1 MFLIVKK
8 QLGSRQRQLGK
19 TAVVKTGAYIVS
31 MDRKTTVY
39 GLHFD
44 KASNKFAES
53 GVNVTLNGRPYLGAV
68 IGSQEYVEEY
78 VSSKV

>member
-8 QLGSRQRQLGK
+8 QLGSHQRQLGK

-31 MDRKTTVY
+31 MDRKITVY
-39 GLHFD
+39 GLHLD
-44 KASNKFAES
+44 EASNMFAES

>member
-1 MFLIVKK
+1 MFLIVKQ
-8 QLGSRQRQLGK
+8 QLGSHQRQLGK

-39 GLHFD
+39 RLHFD
-44 KASNKFAES
+44 EASNMFAEL
-53 GVNVTLNGRPYLGAV
+53 GVNVTFNGRSYLGIV

-78 VSSKV
+78 MSSKV

>member
-1 MFLIVKK
+1 M
-8 QLGSRQRQLGK
+8 
-19 TAVVKTGAYIVS
+19 VVKTGAYIVS
-31 MDRKTTVY
+31 MDRKTAVY

-44 KASNKFAES
+44 KASKTFAES

>member
-1 MFLIVKK
+1 
-8 QLGSRQRQLGK
+8 
-19 TAVVKTGAYIVS
+19 

-44 KASNKFAES
+44 EASNMFAES
-53 GVNVTLNGRPYLGAV
+53 GVNVTLDGRPYLGAV

-78 VSSKV
+78 VSYKV